1 MSDEQ
6 PNVPNDEASRLQ
18 RDLREVQRELRLVQR
33 DLEQLQQDPTAGM
46 GWRRFPLR
54 LIFVLIAAS
63 ALLSITGTLFGHSK
77 LQARSFEGQRLT
89 IQTIHFDDGDYFSLG
104 RIDTIGPTL
113 DLRKADGSSNV
124 SLSPKGL
131 LMEDSEAISRLEP
144 FTTLDGLE
152 GVRIHVRSSKDPSR
166 ATSIF
171 LALPDGQEHTK
182 PRLILLD
189 ADDKP
194 VE

>member
-6 PNVPNDEASRLQ
+6 PNVPNDETSRLQ

-33 DLEQLQQDPTAGM
+33 DLEQLQQDPTSGM

-54 LIFVLIAAS
+54 LIFALIAAS
-63 ALLSITGTLFGHSK
+63 AFLTITGMLFGYSK
-77 LQARSFEGQRLT
+77 LQARSFEGRRLT
-89 IQTIHFDDGDYFSLG
+89 IQSIHFDDGDYSSLG

-113 DLRKADGSSNV
+113 DLRKADDDSSI
-124 SLSPKGL
+124 SLSPRGL
-131 LMEDSEAISRLEP
+131 RMEDSEAISWLEP
-144 FTTLDGLE
+144 YTTIDGLE

-166 ATSIF
+166 AASIF

-182 PRLILLD
+182 PMLMLLD
-189 ADDKP
+189 ANNRP